1 MKFISI
7 LFLSFLL
14 NLCSNADEKHQDQY
28 FNKVIDNYFGNYG
41 PKEKVWINKPVNKYA
56 TAEVKKSKMSFG
68 DFESI
73 QKKLQDDGWM
83 LISSHDSFFEYC
95 LDKKIYMGVLYPI
108 NQKHYGYDGEEIKY
122 ENINEWSIGLSYSEA
137 GVKHCI
143 KDEIPVINL
152 D

>member
-95 LDKKIYMGVLYPI
+95 LDKKYIWEY
-108 NQKHYGYDGEEIKY
+108 
-122 ENINEWSIGLSYSEA
+122 
-137 GVKHCI
+137 CI
-143 KDEIPVINL
+143 Q
-152 D
+152 

>member
-1 MKFISI
+1 MKVISI

-14 NLCSNADEKHQDQY
+14 TACSNADEKHQDQY
-28 FNKVIDNYFGNYG
+28 FNKVIDSYFGNYD
-41 PKEKVWINKPVNKYA
+41 PKEKVWIDKPMNKYV
-56 TAEVKKSKMSFG
+56 TADVKKSRMSFG
-68 DFESI
+68 DFENI
-73 QKKLQDDGWM
+73 QKKLRDDGCV

-95 LDKKIYMGVLYPI
+95 LDKKLYIGVLYPI
-108 NQKHYGYDGEEIKY
+108 NPKHYGYDGEEIKY
-122 ENINEWSIGLSYSEA
+122 ENINEWLVGLSYSEA

>member
-83 LISSHDSFFEYC
+83 LISIHDSFFEYC

>member
-1 MKFISI
+1 MKVISI
-7 LFLSFLL
+7 LFLSVLL
-14 NLCSNADEKHQDQY
+14 TACSSAEEKQQNQY
-28 FNKVIDNYFGNYG
+28 FYNVVNKYFGEYS
-41 PKEKVWINKPVNKYA
+41 PKEKFWIDKPVNKYA
-56 TAEVKKSKMSFG
+56 TAEVEKSKMSYG

-73 QKKLQDDGWM
+73 QKNLQDDGWV

-95 LDKKIYMGVLYPI
+95 LGEKIYMGVLYPI
-108 NQKHYGYDGEEIKY
+108 NAKHYGYDGEEIKY
-122 ENINEWSIGLSYSEA
+122 ENINEWSVGLSYSEA

>member
-1 MKFISI
+1 MKLISI
-7 LFLSFLL
+7 LFLSVFLTA
-14 NLCSNADEKHQDQY
+14 CSSTEEEQKDKY
-28 FNKVIDNYFGNYG
+28 FYSVVNKYFGKFS

-68 DFESI
+68 DFENI
-73 QKKLQDDGWM
+73 QKKLQDDGWV

-95 LDKKIYMGVLYPI
+95 FGKKIYMGVLYPI
-108 NQKHYGYDGEEIKY
+108 NPKHYGYDGEEIKY
-122 ENINEWSIGLSYSEA
+122 ENINEWSVGLSYSEA

-143 KDEIPVINL
+143 KGEIPVINL